1 MPWCVTADHGMH
13 DDGQHDD
20 LVDDVRRVPLWLIG
34 DAWRAPLDALGHAP
48 RQTDIASLCLDV
60 LGLQDVS

>member
-1 MPWCVTADHGMH
+1 MH
-13 DDGQHDD
+13 ADGQHDD